1 VIKEM
6 PKVSLD
12 IIEKRLKANKVEDY
26 EIFLVKKD
34 IFESIFLK
42 NTIDNER
49 EISSSEYYLRIL
61 YQNEEKTGIGVTKGN
76 SLEPQDIDNNIETCI
91 NLSKTNLS
99 SKYSFPG
106 QKTIPKIVTV
116 DKRILN
122 DPIGIKK
129 DLCEELIRVVS
140 EYKDIFPTFGRF
152 RIHSHSS
159 YLRNSNE
166 VDLESSKTFFFIEI
180 SIKAE
185 KDGKLAEYWA
195 VDYYKERDHLNFEN
209 RIEKWTNY
217 AKDTLSAEL
226 PKPNSDA
233 IVIFPPHVLKAAIN
247 PVVGLHSLAKAHYE
261 NTSAFEIDSQIAS
274 SNFSLIDNGLLEGG
288 LNSSPW
294 DREGNPHQNTEIINQ
309 GIFKNR
315 LYDEKYAILE
325 NTSST
330 GNGVMGLGGSV
341 SNGIS
346 NFVIKSGNISF
357 NEMISNIDE
366 GYLIDKFSWLNPES
380 ISGFFGAEIR
390 NGYYIRNGELKN
402 PIKLGNASGN
412 VLQIIKNILHIS
424 KEREFVENGLFP
436 YIAFKG
442 LQISS

>member
-1 VIKEM
+1 M
-6 PKVSLD
+6 PKTNLD
-12 IIEKRLKANKVEDY
+12 IIEKRLKANKVEEY
-26 EIFLVKKD
+26 EIFLIDRD

-42 NTIDNER
+42 SSVDNER
-49 EISSSEYYLRIL
+49 EISNSEYFLRIL
-61 YQNEEKTGIGVTKGN
+61 HQNEEHTGIGVTKGN
-76 SLEPQDIDNNIETCI
+76 SLDPQDIDNNIETCL

-99 SKYSFPG
+99 SKYSFPE
-106 QKTIPKIVTV
+106 QKSMPKIETV
-116 DKRILN
+116 DKKILN
-122 DPIGIKK
+122 DPIGIKN
-129 DLCEELIRVVS
+129 DLCEELIVVVS
-140 EYKDIFPTFGRF
+140 KHKDVFPTFGRF

-159 YLRNSNE
+159 YLRNSNGL
-166 VDLESSKTFFFIEI
+166 DLESSKTFFFVEL

-185 KDGKLAEYWA
+185 KKGKLAEYWA
-195 VDYYKERDHLNFEN
+195 VDYYKERKHLDLEN
-209 RIEKWTNY
+209 RIGKWTKY

-226 PKPNSDA
+226 PKPKSDA

-274 SNFSLIDNGLLEGG
+274 SNFSLLDNGLLEGG

-294 DREGNPHQNTEIINQ
+294 DREGNPHQNTEIINK
-309 GIFKNR
+309 GIFKSR
-315 LYDEKYAILE
+315 LYDEKYAILK

-341 SNGIS
+341 ANGIS
-346 NFVIKSGNISF
+346 NFVIEPGDISY

-390 NGYYIRNGELKN
+390 NGYYIKNGELKN

-412 VLQIIKNILHIS
+412 VLQMIKNILYIS
-424 KEREFVENGLFP
+424 EEREFVENGLFP
-436 YIAFKG
+436 YIAFTG
-442 LQISS
+442 LEISS